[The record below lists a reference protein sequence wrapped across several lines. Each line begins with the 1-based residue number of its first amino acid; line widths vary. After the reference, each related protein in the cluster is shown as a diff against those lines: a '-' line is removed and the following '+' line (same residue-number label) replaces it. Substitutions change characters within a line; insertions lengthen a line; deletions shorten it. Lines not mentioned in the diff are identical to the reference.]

1 MMKIKRTEKTPAIL
15 ALRGS
20 GYTQA
25 MVAERVGCQPFAVTM
40 VLQGK
45 YKKRV
50 SRKVADKIMGI
61 VAKLTNKTREELFG
75 KDGGK

>member
-25 MVAERVGCQPFAVTM
+25 MIAERVGCQPFAVTM

-45 YKKRV
+45 HQKRV
-50 SRKVADKIMGI
+50 SRKVAEKIMDI
-61 VAKLTNKTREELFG
+61 VAKLTEKNRAELF
-75 KDGGK
+75 DGGGK